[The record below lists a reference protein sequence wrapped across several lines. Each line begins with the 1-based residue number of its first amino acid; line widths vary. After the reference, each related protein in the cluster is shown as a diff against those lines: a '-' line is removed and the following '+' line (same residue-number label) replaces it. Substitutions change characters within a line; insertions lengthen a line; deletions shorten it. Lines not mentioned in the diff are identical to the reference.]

1 MKTTQKTAQKTTQK
15 TTQKITHKTTRKIVT
30 LIMKN
35 PKVSRRELSQ
45 LVGISEDGVK
55 FQLDKLKR
63 KGIIER
69 IGPDKGGYWNI
80 KE

>member
-1 MKTTQKTAQKTTQK
+1 MKTTQKTA
-15 TTQKITHKTTRKIVT
+15 QKITHKTTRKIVT

-69 IGPDKGGYWNI
+69 VGPDRGGYWKI
-80 KE
+80 KN